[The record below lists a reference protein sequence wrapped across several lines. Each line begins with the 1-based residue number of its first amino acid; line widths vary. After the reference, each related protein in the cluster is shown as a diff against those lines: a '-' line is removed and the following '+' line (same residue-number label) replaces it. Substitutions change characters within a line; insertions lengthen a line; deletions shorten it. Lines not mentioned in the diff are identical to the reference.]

1 MSRRYSQ
8 FSHIRSEG
16 GLLPPELLDR
26 ISRFDRTL
34 PGLKADDYHL
44 NINRRLNEKIEQSWK
59 EVLSNWNVFQQRA
72 DEDQQVTLTTL
83 TRERWLLP
91 LFQEIGYE
99 RLQQA
104 NIRQLNNR
112 EYPISHEWN
121 GLPLHLLG
129 AGVDL
134 DRRNPGVSGAARQ
147 SPHSMMQQFLNASE
161 NHHWGLLSNGFK
173 LRILRDSTRLTRQA
187 YVEFDLYSI
196 LEGEVYSDFALL
208 WLLCHQSRLEN
219 GGDLEC
225 WLEHWSKEAQEQGT
239 QALDKLR
246 DGVQRS
252 LEHLGAGFIRHPQNK
267 QLIQKLE
274 SGELPGLVFYGQLL
288 RLVYRLLFLCVAE
301 DRDLLHPE
309 ESEETSRQYYHD
321 FFSLTQQLPRGDS
334 KGQLVANLTGS
345 PGNCN
350 GCDRH

>member
-1 MSRRYSQ
+1 MIKRYNANSLSFTRGEHHHAALKKNEQKFLNFLIRRGGACFSRTAR
-8 FSHIRSEG
+8 
-16 GLLPPELLDR
+16 P

-34 PGLKADDYHL
+34 QGLKADDYHL

-72 DEDQQVTLTTL
+72 DEDQQVTRTTL

-91 LFQEIGYE
+91 LFQELGYG

-196 LEGEVYSDFALL
+196 LEGDVYSDFALL

-219 GGDLEC
+219 GDLG
-225 WLEHWSKEAQEQGT
+225 WLEHWSKEA
-239 QALDKLR
+239 
-246 DGVQRS
+246 
-252 LEHLGAGFIRHPQNK
+252 GAGDSGVGQIGMEFNVHWNTSVQDYWHPQNK
-267 QLIQKLE
+267 QLVQKLE
-274 SGELPGLVFYGQLL
+274 SGELRVWYFTVSCSP
-288 RLVYRLLFLCVAE
+288 RLSSA
-301 DRDLLHPE
+301 
-309 ESEETSRQYYHD
+309 
-321 FFSLTQQLPRGDS
+321 FSL
-334 KGQLVANLTGS
+334 
-345 PGNCN
+345 C
-350 GCDRH
+350 C

>member
-1 MSRRYSQ
+1 MTR
-8 FSHIRSEG
+8 
-16 GLLPPELLDR
+16 
-26 ISRFDRTL
+26 
-34 PGLKADDYHL
+34 
-44 NINRRLNEKIEQSWK
+44 
-59 EVLSNWNVFQQRA
+59 
-72 DEDQQVTLTTL
+72 TTL

-91 LFQEIGYE
+91 LFPELGSG

-104 NIRQLNNR
+104 NLRQRNNR

-196 LEGEVYSDFALL
+196 LEGESILILPYFGCFAINPGWKMAEFGMLAGTL
-208 WLLCHQSRLEN
+208 VQRSPEA
-219 GGDLEC
+219 GD
-225 WLEHWSKEAQEQGT
+225 SGVGQT
-239 QALDKLR
+239 S

-267 QLIQKLE
+267 QLVQKLE
-274 SGELPGLVFYGQLL
+274 SGNSRVCIL
-288 RLVYRLLFLCVAE
+288 RSVAPPRLSSALSLC
-301 DRDLLHPE
+301 
-309 ESEETSRQYYHD
+309 
-321 FFSLTQQLPRGDS
+321 
-334 KGQLVANLTGS
+334 
-345 PGNCN
+345 C
-350 GCDRH
+350 